1 MMNTEI
7 PQLDLITRYLNLLIS
22 RHKLIFATA
31 LLVVSIGFIIY
42 LKIPKIYQ
50 SSASI
55 MYQEQNINPSRL
67 SPDQEMRITEMVNT
81 VTQQVLSRV
90 NLIQIVNDFNLYPS
104 MQKRFPIDD
113 IIELLR
119 EKDIDVNVQRERGN
133 VFSVAF
139 RGDDPQTVMAVT
151 NALSMKFIEEN
162 IRVREE
168 RARETASYI
177 QDELRMSKETLHEK
191 ESQMRDYKMK
201 YYNEMP
207 EERANNMNRLNA
219 LQEQFQAIQTNISDR
234 EQTRLLVSEQIAI
247 RKNIQDSS
255 SGSETGGGGTIDE
268 LIAARN
274 TLKELKTKYTDEHPR
289 VKRLE
294 KRIKQLESDLHADGT
309 DSDSILSGGFEG
321 DTRMQ
326 QLALQLKEIDLD
338 LATLR
343 KESANILTQMK
354 TYQAWI
360 DAAPVREAEW
370 AALSRDYDEFKR
382 YHDTLVAQ
390 SLAAEAAE
398 SLEARQKG
406 SQFKIVD
413 PAYLPKTPIKG
424 SFLKFLLA
432 FIAIGI
438 SAGAGLILA
447 LDFMDTSFKSSSE
460 IENYLKMPVVC
471 SLPLIETESERKGNK
486 TKNFLWYCFFGV
498 WAMSLVAVMIYLKI
512 NGLIIL

>member
-1 MMNTEI
+1 
-7 PQLDLITRYLNLLIS
+7 
-22 RHKLIFATA
+22 
-31 LLVVSIGFIIY
+31 
-42 LKIPKIYQ
+42 
-50 SSASI
+50 
-55 MYQEQNINPSRL
+55 
-67 SPDQEMRITEMVNT
+67 MVNT

-90 NLIQIVNDFNLYPS
+90 NLIQLVNDFNLYSS

-113 IIELLR
+113 IIVLLR
-119 EKDIDVNVQRERGN
+119 EKDIDVNVERERGN

-151 NALSMKFIEEN
+151 NALAMKFIEEN

-207 EERANNMNRLNA
+207 EERTNNMSRLNA

-268 LIAARN
+268 LITARN
-274 TLKELKTKYTDEHPR
+274 TLKELKTRYTDEHPR

-294 KRIKQLESDLHADGT
+294 KRIKQLESDLHANGT
-309 DSDSILSGGFEG
+309 DSDSVLSGGFEG

-326 QLALQLKEIDLD
+326 ELVLQLKEIDLD
-338 LATLR
+338 LMTLR

-360 DAAPVREAEW
+360 DA
-370 AALSRDYDEFKR
+370 
-382 YHDTLVAQ
+382 
-390 SLAAEAAE
+390 
-398 SLEARQKG
+398 
-406 SQFKIVD
+406 
-413 PAYLPKTPIKG
+413 
-424 SFLKFLLA
+424 
-432 FIAIGI
+432 
-438 SAGAGLILA
+438 
-447 LDFMDTSFKSSSE
+447 SSC
-460 IENYLKMPVVC
+460 P
-471 SLPLIETESERKGNK
+471 
-486 TKNFLWYCFFGV
+486 
-498 WAMSLVAVMIYLKI
+498 
-512 NGLIIL
+512 